1 MKMRNLIAI
10 SAALF
15 LAGCSGSS
23 QQPQSQAQST
33 SQAQGHAPDVYK
45 VNMDTSKGAVVIEVH
60 RDWAPLGAD
69 RFYELVKGGYYNGA
83 RFFRVLPNF
92 MAQFGIAADPQVT
105 SKWKDAKIQDDPV
118 KESNVKGMVTFATAG
133 PNTRTTQMF
142 INIADNVRLDG
153 MGFAPIG
160 KVVSG
165 IEVVENFY
173 KEYGEG
179 APRGQGPAQQLIEQ
193 QGNAY
198 LEKEF
203 PQLDY
208 IKQAT
213 VQ

>member
-1 MKMRNLIAI
+1 MRTLQMVLKTAGFLI
-10 SAALF
+10 
-15 LAGCSGSS
+15 LAGCSASS
-23 QQPQSQAQST
+23 QQGQA
-33 SQAQGHAPDVYK
+33 PNVYT

-69 RFYELVKGGYYNGA
+69 RFYELVKSGYYNGA

-142 INIADNVRLDG
+142 INIADNARLDG

-160 KVVSG
+160 KVISG
-165 IEVVENFY
+165 MEVVENFY
-173 KEYGEG
+173 KGYGEG
-179 APRGQGPAQQLIEQ
+179 APRGQGPAQQLIEE
-193 QGNAY
+193 QGNTY

-208 IKQAT
+208 IKKAT
-213 VQ
+213 LQ

>member
-1 MKMRNLIAI
+1 MVLKTAGFLI
-10 SAALF
+10 
-15 LAGCSGSS
+15 LAGCSASS
-23 QQPQSQAQST
+23 QQGQA
-33 SQAQGHAPDVYK
+33 PNVYT

-69 RFYELVKGGYYNGA
+69 RFYELVKSGYYNGA

-142 INIADNVRLDG
+142 INIADNARLDG

-160 KVVSG
+160 KVISG
-165 IEVVENFY
+165 MEVVENFY
-173 KEYGEG
+173 KGYGEG
-179 APRGQGPAQQLIEQ
+179 APRGQGPAQQLIEE

-208 IKQAT
+208 IKKAT
-213 VQ
+213 LQ

>member
-1 MKMRNLIAI
+1 MVLKTAGFLI
-10 SAALF
+10 
-15 LAGCSGSS
+15 LAGCSASS
-23 QQPQSQAQST
+23 QQGQA
-33 SQAQGHAPDVYK
+33 PNVYT

-69 RFYELVKGGYYNGA
+69 RFYELVKSGYYNGA

-142 INIADNVRLDG
+142 INIADNARLDG

-160 KVVSG
+160 KVMSG
-165 IEVVENFY
+165 MEVVENFY
-173 KEYGEG
+173 KGYGEG
-179 APRGQGPAQQLIEQ
+179 APRGHGPAQQLIEE

-198 LEKEF
+198 LEKDF

-208 IKQAT
+208 IKKAT